1 MRLSVLRAGLPRVS
15 TFTAMHSWVDQVL
28 PVSALSGSANEH
40 SLAGGVTLIPHH

>member
-15 TFTAMHSWVDQVL
+15 TFTAMHSWVDQV